1 MQKNKKIIIVLISL
15 FLILLLTSSGATAFN
30 IGAGSSSST
39 IYGSSTTSYG
49 FTLFNL
55 NSEAIMGYRF
65 SVVDENGITISKTI
79 DVYRS
84 KDIYDGIPKAKYKDN
99 PVTVHVS
106 TPSTMQNKPALIS
119 LRITNGRRSFLLQKN

>member
-79 DVYRS
+79 DVYRFDLLRHKNS
-84 KDIYDGIPKAKYKDN
+84 VA
-99 PVTVHVS
+99 VTK
-106 TPSTMQNKPALIS
+106 TTTLIS
-119 LRITNGRRSFLLQKN
+119 F